1 MKTGE
6 NSIIGINAAV
16 WEIDILSLVGISWSN
31 FIGHD
36 NRMHSER
43 KKVKYFTIIRRGN
56 DKEDEQKTDDGTV
69 YQQILKTG
77 KRSLKP

>member
-1 MKTGE
+1 
-6 NSIIGINAAV
+6 
-16 WEIDILSLVGISWSN
+16 
-31 FIGHD
+31 
-36 NRMHSER
+36 MHSER